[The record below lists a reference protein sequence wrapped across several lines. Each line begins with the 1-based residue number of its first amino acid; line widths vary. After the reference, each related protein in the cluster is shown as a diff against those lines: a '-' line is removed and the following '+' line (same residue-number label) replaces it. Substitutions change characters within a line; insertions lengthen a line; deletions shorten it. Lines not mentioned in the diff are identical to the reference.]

1 MAPIGAHIYLL
12 SMFSVFR
19 QWGEL
24 IREAVLRKREEF
36 GCISLSRLALA
47 SSSPHLDTAEAGA
60 EERPERG
67 RAANEPSATFSQ
79 STRRPSPG

>member
-1 MAPIGAHIYLL
+1 
-12 SMFSVFR
+12 MFSMFR

-60 EERPERG
+60 ETERG
-67 RAANEPSATFSQ
+67 RAANEPSAKFLQ
-79 STRRPSPG
+79 STRRPSPSFLLVESAY

>member
-1 MAPIGAHIYLL
+1 M
-12 SMFSVFR
+12 FR

-47 SSSPHLDTAEAGA
+47 SSSPHLDTAEVGM
-60 EERPERG
+60 ETERG
-67 RAANEPSATFSQ
+67 RAANEPSAKFSQ
-79 STRRPSPG
+79 STRRASPC

>member
-1 MAPIGAHIYLL
+1 MAPIGAHLL

-47 SSSPHLDTAEAGA
+47 SSSPHLDTAEA
-60 EERPERG
+60 ETERG

>member
-1 MAPIGAHIYLL
+1 ML
-12 SMFSVFR
+12 R

-60 EERPERG
+60 EERQERG
-67 RAANEPSATFSQ
+67 RAANNPSEKFSQ
-79 STRRPSPG
+79 STRTPSPC